1 MGDFF
6 GGGHLLSLVIASH
19 VSGVAI
25 QIIRN
30 RPLFAGLLHC
40 VRNDK
45 GDEVPGKLNTLVIA
59 SKAVRRRVA
68 IQ

>member
-25 QIIRN
+25 QI
-30 RPLFAGLLHC
+30 
-40 VRNDK
+40 
-45 GDEVPGKLNTLVIA
+45 
-59 SKAVRRRVA
+59 
-68 IQ
+68 